1 MTYSYIF
8 DIIKMLKVDKN
19 KKGGKK
25 MINLNLKTSKEQALR
40 EYKEAKANLMATFSG
55 KNFDDE
61 MFKIFSNAKRKC
73 MLLGIIL

>member
-1 MTYSYIF
+1 
-8 DIIKMLKVDKN
+8 
-19 KKGGKK
+19 

-40 EYKEAKANLMATFSG
+40 EYKEAKANLMATFNG
-55 KNFDDE
+55 KKFDDE